1 MQKNFWVHL
10 LAALIL
16 GELLSGNVVAQE
28 QDEVDPALLRPYWIS
43 KGGPAP
49 AAAPYTLT
57 AADRQKLQGTF
68 GLDLSHY
75 TFDIDG
81 RPPSCKTPQ
90 GYLEKKCSCTID
102 WKALSDNGLLYVYSK
117 ASDGA
122 GADLSFA
129 RVWSELEAPHKAK
142 KLFRGAFHFLRPGVS
157 AEIQAKSFL
166 HATGAVDGKKP
177 AQLPPA
183 LDIEWSNKQ
192 VEFNSLEYSN
202 CPPKRLLRV
211 KGSTQEKDR
220 YYCDM
225 WYKIPDPEIAALARA
240 WIDLVEKATGQRV
253 IIYTNPTGWW
263 NPAMEESGL
272 DLMSRQ
278 AVWTSRYTSD
288 GPRYDPAWNVEESN
302 TGERGRR
309 SEKWGMAPLPLGT
322 MYPDPDLKIYNIPH
336 FWQFTESGY
345 LPSNVLTCDGKSTR
359 KEFDL
364 NWLPISNADYPK
376 LFGVNDP

>member
-1 MQKNFWVHL
+1 MRKNLRVHL
-10 LAALIL
+10 FIAAIL
-16 GELLSGNVVAQE
+16 GELLSGNVLAQE
-28 QDEVDPALLRPYWIS
+28 QDEIDPAVLRPYWIS
-43 KGGPAP
+43 GGGLAP

-90 GYLEKKCSCTID
+90 GYLDKKCSCTMD

-117 ASDGA
+117 ASDAA
-122 GADLSFA
+122 GTDLSFA
-129 RVWSELEAPHKAK
+129 RVWSELKSRHEAKT
-142 KLFRGAFHFLRPGVS
+142 LFRGAFHFLRPSVS
-157 AEIQAKSFL
+157 AEVQAKTFL
-166 HATGAVDGKKP
+166 DAVGAVDGKKP

-192 VEFNSLEYSN
+192 VALNSPEYSE
-202 CPPKRLLRV
+202 CPPNRRLYV
-211 KGSTQEKDR
+211 KGQTRDKDR

-225 WYKIPDPEIAALARA
+225 WYKIPSPEIAALARA

-263 NPAMEESGL
+263 NPVMKESGL
-272 DLMSRQ
+272 DLMTRQ

-288 GPRYDPAWNVEESN
+288 GPRYDAAWNAEEGN

-309 SEKWGMAPLPLGT
+309 NAKWGMAPLPVGA
-322 MYPDPDLKIYNIPH
+322 MYPNPGLKIYDIPH

-345 LPSNVLTCDGKSTR
+345 LPSNVLTCDGTSKR
-359 KEFDL
+359 KQLDM
-364 NWLPISNADYPK
+364 NWLPITNAGYPK
-376 LFGVNDP
+376 LFGVNNQ